1 MHALCRSSIR
11 LLCTCTSR
19 GLKSPPMKNA
29 DGWPQPRSGLT
40 SELHDVLDT
49 NGLPVRLALTIAK
62 PDGRRVLALLA
73 GLKSGSN
80 VACRSADRE
89 YDAE

>member
-1 MHALCRSSIR
+1 VQIVDTSIVHVHKQGPEITANEERGRVAAAAQWPHERASRRSR
-11 LLCTCTSR
+11 YQW
-19 GLKSPPMKNA
+19 MA
-29 DGWPQPRSGLT
+29 
-40 SELHDVLDT
+40 
-49 NGLPVRLALTIAK
+49 VRLALITG
-62 PDGRRVLALLA
+62 DSRRVLALLA